1 MGLLRSIIIPILNS
15 LKDQVCHRI
24 LPSLH
29 LLDLDDLLTHS
40 IGQKQTETAM
50 VIMMYLVM
58 GETRADRQV
67 EEVVY

>member
-1 MGLLRSIIIPILNS
+1 MGLLRLIIIPTLNS
-15 LKDQVCHRI
+15 LKDQACLRI
-24 LPSLH
+24 QPSLH
-29 LLDLDDLLTHS
+29 PLDLDDLLTHS
-40 IGQKQTETAM
+40 IAQKLTATGM

>member
-1 MGLLRSIIIPILNS
+1 MGLLRLIIIPTLNS
-15 LKDQVCHRI
+15 LKDQACRCI
-24 LPSLH
+24 QPSLH

-40 IGQKQTETAM
+40 IGQKLTATGM